1 MGKLLIQI
9 IGVVVIVFCLI
20 KTNFLGLYNPYSHS
34 SGSGLITHED
44 LEMTPQEKQERKK
57 KQEEEN
63 QKRINYADQKAREL
77 FGDRIQNVSLSGH
90 NICIEMDKSD
100 LTNYQFNKALYALC
114 QDLKYNDDSEQ
125 VLIKAGGQLDTYKS
139 DTLDLLWHDVSIYC
153 DYSSD
158 TMTGTVLETHQVSV
172 NGHNGGYQI
181 QGDDGKVYVVE
192 VKNSAHA
199 TYVLNVNV
207 LPIQPGTKVCFDNVS
222 NSNTNTITGVIT
234 IPDARVWEIDD

>member
-9 IGVVVIVFCLI
+9 IGVAVIIFCFV
-20 KTNFLGLYNPYSHS
+20 KMDFLGLYNPYSHS
-34 SGSGLITHED
+34 SGTGPITHED
-44 LEMTPQEKQERKK
+44 LEMTPQEQRERKK

-90 NICIEMDKSD
+90 YICIEMDKSD
-100 LTNYQFNKALYALC
+100 LTNYQFNKVLYELC
-114 QDLKYNDDSEQ
+114 GDLKYNDDSEQ

-139 DTLDLLWHDVSIYC
+139 DALDLLWHDVSIYC

-158 TMTGTVLETHQVSV
+158 AMTGTVLEMQSPI
-172 NGHNGGYQI
+172 NGTNGYLI
-181 QGDDGKVYVVE
+181 QGDDGKEYLVE
-192 VKNSAHA
+192 VKNAA
-199 TYVLNVNV
+199 YANYVNAVNV
-207 LPIQPGTKVCFDNVS
+207 LSIQPGARVCFDNVS

-234 IPDARVWEIDD
+234 IPDARVWEIDN

>member
-9 IGVVVIVFCLI
+9 IGVAIIVFCLI

-44 LEMTPQEKQERKK
+44 VEITPQEKQERKK
-57 KQEEEN
+57 KQEKEN

-100 LTNYQFNKALYALC
+100 LTNYQFNKALYELC
-114 QDLKYNDDSEQ
+114 GDLKYNDDSEQ
-125 VLIKAGGQLDTYKS
+125 VLIKTGGQLDTYKS
-139 DTLDLLWHDVSIYC
+139 DTLDLIWHDVSIYC

-158 TMTGTVLETHQVSV
+158 TMTGTVLEMLSSIKGI
-172 NGHNGGYQI
+172 NGYRI
-181 QGDDGKVYVVE
+181 QGDDGKEYQVE
-192 VKNSAHA
+192 VKNAAHA
-199 TYVLNVNV
+199 NFVNNVNV
-207 LPIQPGTKVCFDNVS
+207 LSIQPGARVCFDNVS
-222 NSNTNTITGVIT
+222 NSNTDTITGIIA
-234 IPDARVWEIDD
+234 IPDARVWEIDN

>member
-9 IGVVVIVFCLI
+9 IGVAIIVFCLI

-44 LEMTPQEKQERKK
+44 VEMTPQEKQERKK
-57 KQEEEN
+57 KQEEKN

-100 LTNYQFNKALYALC
+100 LTNYQFNKALYELC
-114 QDLKYNDDSEQ
+114 GDLKYNDDSEQ
-125 VLIKAGGQLDTYKS
+125 VLIKTGGQLDTYKS
-139 DTLDLLWHDVSIYC
+139 DTLDLIWHDVSIYC

-158 TMTGTVLETHQVSV
+158 TMTGTVLEMLSSIKGI
-172 NGHNGGYQI
+172 NGYRI
-181 QGDDGKVYVVE
+181 QGDDGKEYQVE
-192 VKNSAHA
+192 VKNAAHA
-199 TYVLNVNV
+199 NFVNNVNV
-207 LPIQPGTKVCFDNVS
+207 LSIQPGARVCFDNVS
-222 NSNTNTITGVIT
+222 NSNTDTITGIIA
-234 IPDARVWEIDD
+234 IPDARVWEIDN